1 MGVLELVLAAIP
13 APPAGRPTLVAI
25 EGMGGAGK
33 SHLAALLAS
42 AREDVTVVHADDF
55 YGPEERDWRSWT
67 AEQGYQRYFDH
78 RRLEAEV
85 LQPLWRGDPGQ
96 FQRYDWNARALDGMV
111 TVLAEGVVVVEG
123 VYVLRPRL
131 RRYWHL
137 SVLVSTPRKERQR
150 RLTGRGENDPGW
162 VERWTA
168 VEDHYLR
175 VEPPDVVADLIVP
188 GY

>member
-13 APPAGRPTLVAI
+13 APPTGRPTLVAI

-42 AREDVTVVHADDF
+42 ARDDVTVVHGDDF

-67 AEQGYQRYFDH
+67 ADQGCERSFDDN

-96 FQRYDWNARALDGMV
+96 FQGYDWDAHALDGMV
-111 TVLAEGVVVVEG
+111 TG
-123 VYVLRPRL
+123 RIRL
-131 RRYWHL
+131 
-137 SVLVSTPRKERQR
+137 
-150 RLTGRGENDPGW
+150 
-162 VERWTA
+162 
-168 VEDHYLR
+168 
-175 VEPPDVVADLIVP
+175 VVATP
-188 GY
+188 